1 MLFPPLCTLT
11 KKKKKQFRRTRR
23 PRSKVTRAIVTIE
36 METTCLPTILTP
48 NPPCS
53 LWKHTHTQHTLYLSS
68 ILIYLYDICHF
79 PVHHFSPNY
88 IVLTL
93 LPIAPHPAFFQWI
106 QKNSHFPF
114 DNSNCFLLASYIT
127 IGCFRF
133 SNYYYFID
141 STLALFSGDLKK
153 RRRRKSTLALKKSS
167 QQLVQSFHSEFTEL
181 VRPTV
186 YVRKVNI
193 QTITHSALLRVF
205 HLLFTTVGSMTRIN
219 SSINI
224 LK

>member
-1 MLFPPLCTLT
+1 MPNAFPPFVHTN
-11 KKKKKQFRRTRR
+11 KKKK
-23 PRSKVTRAIVTIE
+23 
-36 METTCLPTILTP
+36 ETVSENEAPSFKSDARDSHHRNGNHLFTHYFDPQP
-48 NPPCS
+48 S
-53 LWKHTHTQHTLYLSS
+53 LLSLNTHTHTTHTLS
-68 ILIYLYDICHF
+68 LIYLNLSLRYLSLSCASLFTKLYCTNPPPHRSSSRL
-79 PVHHFSPNY
+79 FSMNS
-88 IVLTL
+88 
-93 LPIAPHPAFFQWI
+93 
-106 QKNSHFPF
+106 KNSHFPF

-219 SSINI
+219 SN
-224 LK
+224 